1 MNIITFSST
10 DSSLSGEA
18 KLAQLTELYGA
29 LQYLPLI
36 EELGVVFNFPTESS
50 PEEETMMIE
59 VPLSFENKKETI
71 LWSVWPFPA
80 PLF

>member
-1 MNIITFSST
+1 MNIITFAST
-10 DSSLSGEA
+10 GSNLSEEA

-50 PEEETMMIE
+50 PEKETMMIE
-59 VPLSFENKKETI
+59 VPLSFEKKKGSI
-71 LWSVWPFPA
+71 L
-80 PLF
+80 